1 LNALGESA
9 VTTGLVGEER
19 RLELLRRL
27 TNAVCGTGDSSDDE
41 PKVAKKIVDDDLSPP
56 PRARSVLQTAKIV
69 PIHPP
74 YIPTYTPPIIE
85 APVAIIQLSKPPVEE
100 DSAPSLNTVDLEEP
114 VSSDSNPVPLV
125 NISELKNELKRL
137 LNKRELFIAYKLSG
151 STQDISLKES
161 EGVLTRVDLELNM
174 FNGIIQRGE
183 LVLPVHAV
191 KSQFLQQFVSIT
203 SPNSN
208 IHLEKYVTYLNK
220 LKDDYKGK
228 VWTVLLC
235 VESMLIIPTLHAA
248 MLSTITPILF

>member
-1 LNALGESA
+1 MGESA

-74 YIPTYTPPIIE
+74 YISTYTPPIIE

-114 VSSDSNPVPLV
+114 DSNPVPLV

-228 VWTVLLC
+228 VWTV
-235 VESMLIIPTLHAA
+235 IIPILYAA